1 MGATSCRADVRC
13 GLIMNSR
20 IKTLSHDSV
29 NDLLAHVLAAD
40 EALLSPDWVSERDIV
55 ERVWL
60 CVYALGD
67 RAAELGLDRLTRLC
81 NEVGVTLS
89 ALAHTKTPVCADTL
103 DHLER
108 GLVVLGVMV
117 RDLERQ
123 LDGHAPA
130 ALDEAIAALM
140 DMRRDYLRRGR
151 SA

>member
-1 MGATSCRADVRC
+1 MD
-13 GLIMNSR
+13 SR
-20 IKTLSHDSV
+20 KHNLNHESV
-29 NDLLAHVLAAD
+29 NELLAHVLAAD
-40 EALLSPDWVSERDIV
+40 EALLSPDWVSERDVV

-67 RAAELGLDRLTRLC
+67 RASALGLDRLTRLC

-89 ALAHTKTPVCADTL
+89 ALLHTRTPVCADTL
-103 DHLER
+103 DHIER

-130 ALDEAIAALM
+130 ALDDAITALM
-140 DMRRDYLRRGR
+140 DMRRDYLRRGK